1 MNDKNAEEIEKIKES
16 IKQISVV
23 LKTHQLIIE
32 LLENTIKDLQNK

>member
-32 LLENTIKDLQNK
+32 LL